1 MAETT
6 THTVELQ
13 VRGNGSALKLEEGIT
28 TFGLTNVE
36 VPAPAKVVWVPD
48 PDNDANTIFW
58 VTGVS
63 GVDGHLPEGTVT
75 LTLTYAGE

>member
-13 VRGNGSALKLEEGIT
+13 VRGNGTALKLEEGVT

-36 VPAPAKVVWVPD
+36 VPELAKVMWVPD

-58 VTGVS
+58 VTGVPS
-63 GVDGHLPEGTVT
+63 VKGHLPEGIVT
-75 LTLTYAGE
+75 LTLTYVGE